1 VRKGHWISGHS
12 FASDKKKKK
21 ARTIDGIL
29 LFLRSRSRRGALLFG
44 LRLLAIRVLLVLG
57 LDVVAGYTPVR
68 RSGGGLFGA
77 DALLREPALERGER
91 VAQVIFVGE
100 GL

>member
-1 VRKGHWISGHS
+1 VDIRSRPT
-12 FASDKKKKK
+12 KKKK

-29 LFLRSRSRRGALLFG
+29 LFLRSRSRSRLLFG

-68 RSGGGLFGA
+68 RSRSGLFGA

>member
-1 VRKGHWISGHS
+1 VREVSGHS
-12 FASDKKKKK
+12 FASDEKKKK
-21 ARTIDGIL
+21 ARTIDSIV
-29 LFLRSRSRRGALLFG
+29 LFLRSRSRSRRSALLFG

-57 LDVVAGYTPVR
+57 LDVVAGCTPVR
-68 RSGGGLFGA
+68 RSRSGLFGA